1 MAEFFEDD
9 KPVLTPLIIGL
20 TRSPTLWGVPYM
32 AVVIV
37 IGLTIIAWLAT
48 NTVWALLTA
57 PVSYVILFT
66 LCTWDSRILD
76 VLQVATRLTS
86 KNPNKSFWG
95 ANSYGP

>member
-1 MAEFFEDD
+1 MAEFEDD
-9 KPVLTPLIIGL
+9 RPVLTPLIIGL

-32 AVVIV
+32 AVVMV

-57 PVSYVILFT
+57 PVAYLSLFT

-76 VLQVATRLTS
+76 VLQVATRLTPRT
-86 KNPNKSFWG
+86 PNKSFWG
-95 ANSYGP
+95 TNSYGP

>member
-1 MAEFFEDD
+1 MVEFVDD

-32 AVVIV
+32 AIVIV

-48 NTVWALLTA
+48 NTVWALLAA
-57 PVSYVILFT
+57 PVAYVILFT

-76 VLQVATRLTS
+76 VLQVATRLTPQT
-86 KNPNKSFWG
+86 PNKVFWG

>member
-1 MAEFFEDD
+1 MAEFDDD

-32 AVVIV
+32 AVVII

-57 PVSYVILFT
+57 PMSYVILFT

-76 VLQVATRLTS
+76 VLQAATRLTP
-86 KNPNKSFWG
+86 KTPNKPFWG

>member
-1 MAEFFEDD
+1 MVEFVDD

-32 AVVIV
+32 AIVIV
-37 IGLTIIAWLAT
+37 ISLTIIAWLAT

-57 PVSYVILFT
+57 PVAYVILFT

-76 VLQVATRLTS
+76 VLQVATRLTPQT
-86 KNPNKSFWG
+86 PNKVFWG

>member
-1 MAEFFEDD
+1 MTEFEDAR
-9 KPVLTPLIIGL
+9 PVLTPLIIGL

-32 AVVIV
+32 AVVMV

-57 PVSYVILFT
+57 PLAYLILFT
-66 LCTWDSRILD
+66 LCTRDSRILD
-76 VLQVATRLTS
+76 VLQIATRMTP
-86 KNPNKSFWG
+86 KTPNTSFWG

>member
-1 MAEFFEDD
+1 MAEFEDD

-20 TRSPTLWGVPYM
+20 TRSPTPWGVPYM

-66 LCTWDSRILD
+66 LCSWDSRILD
-76 VLQVATRLTS
+76 VL
-86 KNPNKSFWG
+86 
-95 ANSYGP
+95 

>member
-1 MAEFFEDD
+1 MAEFEDD
-9 KPVLTPLIIGL
+9 KPALTPLIIGL

-32 AVVIV
+32 AVVII

-66 LCTWDSRILD
+66 LCSWDSRILD
-76 VLQVATRLTS
+76 VLQVATRLTP
-86 KNPNKSFWG
+86 KTPNKPFWG

>member
-1 MAEFFEDD
+1 MAEFEDD

-32 AVVIV
+32 AVVII

-48 NTVWALLTA
+48 NAVWALLTA

-76 VLQVATRLTS
+76 VLQVATRLTP
-86 KNPNKSFWG
+86 KTPNRPFWG

>member
-1 MAEFFEDD
+1 MAEFEDD

-76 VLQVATRLTS
+76 VLQVATRLTP
-86 KNPNKSFWG
+86 KTPNNAFWG